1 MASREAAV
9 SRERKVEG
17 VRCQNRKIEILQT
30 GQEILHTFPGTRIL
44 NVIDFNVYC

>member
-17 VRCQNRKIEILQT
+17 VRCQNT

-44 NVIDFNVYC
+44 IVINFNVYC